1 MVFITQDGLKAI
13 APEEI
18 QFYFIKTGSE
28 LNTLMAKPKNC
39 DPSSPYQV
47 LKMFEDENLETVKK
61 VMLFLTR
68 AKNLVPHQSLVK
80 ITVEEL
86 NEFGLVQ
93 LD

>member
-61 VMLFLTR
+61 VMLFLTCFEYFYLH
-68 AKNLVPHQSLVK
+68 KPFVK

-86 NEFGLVQ
+86 NKIGLNQ
-93 LD
+93 I